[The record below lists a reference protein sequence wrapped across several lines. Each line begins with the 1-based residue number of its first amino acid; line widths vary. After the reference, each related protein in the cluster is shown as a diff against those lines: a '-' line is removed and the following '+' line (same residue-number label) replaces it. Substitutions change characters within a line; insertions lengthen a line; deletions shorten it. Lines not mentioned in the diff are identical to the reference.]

1 MNEYMTDDELSKLI
15 ADVEEHEIV
24 KAPPGM
30 FDAVLDKVA
39 KRSKVTMYKRFRN
52 RVIASVAAALV
63 ITATVPGWMKLIPET
78 VFTKLG
84 AIYNYENYE
93 SEAYIGKNETY
104 LISNL
109 GNNYYISNY
118 LNGSEE

>member
-30 FDAVLDKVA
+30 ADAVLDKVA
-39 KRSKVTMYKRFRN
+39 KRSKIIEYKRFRN

-63 ITATVPGWMKLIPET
+63 IIATVPGWMKLIPET
-78 VFTKLG
+78 VFT
-84 AIYNYENYE
+84 
-93 SEAYIGKNETY
+93 
-104 LISNL
+104 L